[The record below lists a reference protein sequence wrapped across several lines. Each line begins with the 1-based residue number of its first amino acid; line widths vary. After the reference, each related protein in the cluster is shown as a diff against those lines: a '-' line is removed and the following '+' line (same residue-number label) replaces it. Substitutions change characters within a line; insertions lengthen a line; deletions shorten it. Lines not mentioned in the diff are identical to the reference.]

1 MAHREGRLMKATIL
15 LALAGLCASTVL
27 ADEPTGTLTLAC
39 TGMETHQGGAGNS
52 SEQINISIIVDF
64 QKKSVTGLSDS
75 QVAISNVDETAITL
89 SAAETGWVMN
99 GGMDRVTGWL
109 YAVSTMSDPT
119 TRETIL
125 SVSYNLNCNELTL

>member
-1 MAHREGRLMKATIL
+1 MKTSIL
-15 LALAGLCASTVL
+15 LALTSISSAQA
-27 ADEPTGTLTLAC
+27 AEPTGTLTLAC

-99 GGMDRVTGWL
+99 GGIDRVTGSL
-109 YAVSTMSDPT
+109 YAVFDQLDPSTRQS
-119 TRETIL
+119 IL
-125 SVSYNLNCNELTL
+125 SISYDLQCQPT

>member
-1 MAHREGRLMKATIL
+1 MKTSIL
-15 LALAGLCASTVL
+15 LALALIST
-27 ADEPTGTLTLAC
+27 AQAAEPTGTLTLAC

-99 GGMDRVTGWL
+99 GGIDRVTGSL
-109 YAVSTMSDPT
+109 YAVFDQLDPSTRQS
-119 TRETIL
+119 IL
-125 SVSYNLNCNELTL
+125 SISYDLQCQPT

>member
-1 MAHREGRLMKATIL
+1 MKTSIL
-15 LALAGLCASTVL
+15 LALTLISSAQA
-27 ADEPTGTLTLAC
+27 AEPTGTLTLAC

-89 SAAETGWVMN
+89 SGAETGWVMN
-99 GGMDRVTGWL
+99 GGIDRVTGSL
-109 YAVSTMSDPT
+109 YAVFYQLDPSTRQS
-119 TRETIL
+119 IL
-125 SVSYNLNCNELTL
+125 SISYDLQCQPT

>member
-1 MAHREGRLMKATIL
+1 MKTSIL
-15 LALAGLCASTVL
+15 LALTLISSAQA
-27 ADEPTGTLTLAC
+27 AEPKGTLTLAC
-39 TGMETHQGGAGNS
+39 AGMETHQGGAGNS

-99 GGMDRVTGWL
+99 GGIDRVTGSL
-109 YAVSTMSDPT
+109 YAVFDQLDPSTRQS
-119 TRETIL
+119 IL
-125 SVSYNLNCNELTL
+125 SISYDLQCQPT